1 MTTLTSKTP
10 GTPDFTYLGL
20 LHLEANTQITS
31 LLQKIQDGGG
41 NDTGLEISTTALK
54 YTGNL
59 TLASLT
65 ASTLVYLDSN
75 KKLVSL
81 AAGSAGDVLT
91 LAGGLPTWAA
101 PATGITID
109 TTPITGGG
117 SGRILFE
124 SATGKVSESVNLVY
138 DGRLAIGSPGAY
150 GSGNRLAIKA
160 GATGDYIIHVE
171 STGSGVFMAIKTS
184 SGVAEYGI
192 YQNALYFQSLPGL
205 SGGVT
210 FYDDSSTSIPA
221 LQSKGGK
228 LGIGVPIS
236 GTISARV
243 HIISTTEQMR
253 TGYDA
258 SNYESKTVGSTGLVT
273 YDAVGSGAKFKFMKP
288 INLQNLPTSA
298 AGLSS
303 GDVWNDSGT
312 LKIV

>member
-41 NDTGLEISTTALK
+41 NDTGLEVSTTALK

-65 ASTLVYLDSN
+65 ANTIVYLDTN

-81 AAGSAGDVLT
+81 AAGSTGDVLT
-91 LAGGLPTWAA
+91 LAGGVPTWSA
-101 PATGITID
+101 PASGITIG

-124 SATGKVSESVNLVY
+124 SATGKVSEDSNLTFISQQLTVNGQLNL
-138 DGRLAIGSPGAY
+138 G
-150 GSGNRLAIKA
+150 
-160 GATGDYIIHVE
+160 TG
-171 STGSGVFMAIKTS
+171 
-184 SGVAEYGI
+184 
-192 YQNALYFQSLPGL
+192 
-205 SGGVT
+205 
-210 FYDDSSTSIPA
+210 SIPA
-221 LQSKGGK
+221 NTGVNNELQKYYSERVYKYNIALTILHKNNTFEMEFGSYDGDYYWYGVNSSFTGYSWGGN
-228 LGIGVPIS
+228 LNQQLFRIERTGNVGVNIYSPQ
-236 GTISARV
+236 ARF
-243 HIISTTEQMR
+243 HIIDTAEQLR
-253 TGYDA
+253 IGYDG
-258 SNYESKTVGSTGLVT
+258 SNYLKVTVGSTGLVT
-273 YDAVGSGAKFKFMKP
+273 YDAVGSGAGFKFMKP
-288 INLQNLPTSA
+288 INLQNIPTSS

-303 GDVWNDSGT
+303 GDIWNDSGT